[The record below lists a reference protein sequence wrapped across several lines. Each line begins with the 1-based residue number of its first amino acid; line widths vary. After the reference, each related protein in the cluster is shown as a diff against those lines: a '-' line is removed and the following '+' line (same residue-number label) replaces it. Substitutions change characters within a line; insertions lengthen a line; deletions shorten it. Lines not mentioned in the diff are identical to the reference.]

1 MSGYFSKKYNNISSY
16 WRSSG
21 KILETY
27 LVFQI
32 LSISIECILN
42 NKQFSFF
49 SLFRPQWAVWYLLSL
64 FWWKCLLQIRI
75 PLIERNWKVVLFVC
89 VCIGLIVGFVPIGSP
104 LSFQRT
110 FSMFPYF
117 MLGYYAESIEIK
129 IYSKCFLGNIGII
142 SFFAFYFFI
151 NEDFRNIIYGKSPYK
166 TMETCV
172 YRFVW
177 YIMAILL
184 SYCFLI
190 CVNKIRCN
198 DLLLYIGRNTLFVYV
213 YHTFCVRILKYIVP
227 NYDLPDSIPF
237 VLIYSV
243 TIFFVVV
250 LLSRIKVLKMLLN
263 PITFLRK
270 NKKLGSYI

>member
-1 MSGYFSKKYNNISSY
+1 MFFLSGCFSKKYNDISSF

-21 KILETY
+21 KILETC
-27 LVFQI
+27 LIFQI
-32 LSISIECILN
+32 LSISIECFLD
-42 NKQFSFF
+42 NKQFSISSFF
-49 SLFRPQWAVWYLLSL
+49 CPQWAVWYLLSL

-75 PLIERNWKVVLFVC
+75 PLIERNWKVALFVC

-117 MLGYYAESIEIK
+117 MLGYYAKSIEIK
-129 IYSKCFLGNIGII
+129 KYLPNVFWGILGLLV
-142 SFFAFYFFI
+142 FFAFYFI
-151 NEDFRNIIYGKSPYK
+151 LNEDFRNIIYGKSPYK
-166 TMETCV
+166 AMETCV

-237 VLIYSV
+237 VLIYSM

-263 PITFLRK
+263 PITSLLR
-270 NKKLGSYI
+270 I